1 VCAEVL
7 ADGNTEVSILL
18 VVFLGRRHVAGIS
31 PGARI
36 VVEGMVGDHGG
47 RLAILNPAYR
57 IIAGVD
63 DPIGPN
69 PDPHGQPSGH

>member
-36 VVEGMVGDHGG
+36 VVEGMVGDHGPLG
-47 RLAILNPAYR
+47 HPQPCL
-57 IIAGVD
+57 
-63 DPIGPN
+63 
-69 PDPHGQPSGH
+69 PDHRRRR